1 MIKKNATLTEVVL
14 GMLLVIGIFVGLF
27 LWYKVNIESA
37 GVTLD
42 PTQSAAYTNINKQIN
57 STESVVNNI
66 VDAANNVTETSSL
79 YVVAIY
85 GIKGLIEVVKLPL
98 KFLAIAKESFL
109 SFITMLELPSWI
121 VTIISIAIIVVIV
134 LIVIGIWKGEPKT

>member
-1 MIKKNATLTEVVL
+1 MIKKSATLTGVVL
-14 GMLLVIGIFVGLF
+14 GMLLVIGVFLSLF

-37 GVTLD
+37 GITID
-42 PTQSAAYTNINKQIN
+42 PTQAAAYSNINAKIN
-57 STESVVNNI
+57 ETDAVVTSI
-66 VDAANNVTETSSL
+66 VNAANNVTETSSL

-98 KFLAIAKESFL
+98 KFLAIAKDSFL
-109 SFITMLELPSWI
+109 AFSTMLEIPSWI
-121 VTIISIAIIVVIV
+121 LSLISIAIIVVIV